1 MQAVAQY
8 TQRPARLADIP
19 AAVALIN
26 RCSME
31 EANVIEI
38 TEAELASE
46 WEDPEF
52 NIETDSLTMWDGE
65 TLIGVAGVFNH
76 DPFVHGYGWTRVHSD
91 YAASGVQSQL
101 LDWLEQ
107 RTSQDIAKAPSNAAV
122 SVYHG
127 VLSTNHELAN
137 SLQAHGYSLVR
148 HFLRMVIELADYT
161 PQPVQLPEG
170 LIIRPYDPATELP
183 AVITAVRDSFRDHW
197 GYLESPF
204 EKELKHWEEMISRE
218 PNYDPSLFFIVCDGD
233 QIAAVAMCWKHIT
246 EDPTMG
252 WVGTLGVCRP
262 WRRKGLA
269 KAMLYHAFNEFAK
282 RGQERVGLGVD
293 ASSLTGAT
301 KVYSDVG
308 MKSVRQFDRYQ
319 KVLRPGVELGTETV
333 EA

>member
-8 TQRPARLADIP
+8 IQRPARLADIP

-38 TEAELASE
+38 TEAELANE
-46 WEDPEF
+46 WQEPDF
-52 NIETDSLTMWDGE
+52 NIETDSVTIWDGE
-65 TLIGVAGVFNH
+65 SLIGVGGLFNH
-76 DPFVHGYGWTRVHSD
+76 EPFVHGYGWTRVHSD
-91 YAASGVQSQL
+91 YAAADIQRQL
-101 LDWLEQ
+101 LDWLDE
-107 RTSQDIAKAPSNAAV
+107 RATQDIAKAPSDAAV

-148 HFLRMVIELADYT
+148 HFWRMVIELADYT

-183 AVITAVRDSFRDHW
+183 AVVTAVRDSFRDHW
-197 GYLESPF
+197 GFTESPF
-204 EKELKHWEEMISRE
+204 EKELKHWEEMISRD
-218 PNYDPSLFFIVCDGD
+218 PNYDPSLFFVVCDGD
-233 QIAAVAMCWKHIT
+233 QIAAVALCWKHIT

-308 MKSVRQFDRYQ
+308 MKSVRQFDRY
-319 KVLRPGVELGTETV
+319 KKELRPGVELGTETV